1 MKSASI
7 LHQPQVPSH
16 SENSNLFL
24 YHCHKAHSFFRCD
37 FLGVYVFLYRNSCI
51 AFFPTFSGCDIV
63 GVFCTQTAAFV
74 KCELSQE
81 AKVLED
87 KIMKKSIF
95 CRERCLYVCVCIC
108 VGGYVY
114 DGIRMIENK

>member
-1 MKSASI
+1 M
-7 LHQPQVPSH
+7 LQVPQVPSH

-24 YHCHKAHSFFRCD
+24 YHCHKAHSFFKCD

-81 AKVLED
+81 AKGVRRQDYEEMYILQ
-87 KIMKKSIF
+87 
-95 CRERCLYVCVCIC
+95 REVSVCVCVC
-108 VGGYVY
+108 AYVWVGVCMMVSG
-114 DGIRMIENK
+114 